1 MWMTSTTHDVIVV
14 GGGTSG
20 SVLAARLSEDPGRRV
35 LLLEAG
41 PSFEGAAD
49 FPAELFGRDESAW
62 VGAEYNWPL
71 DIRLSRDR
79 PDPVGVT
86 RGRVIGGSSSVN
98 GAIHVRSVPE
108 DFDGWGDGLWTWP
121 DVLRCYN
128 SSENDLDFGAEPVHG
143 ASGPVTVQRA
153 RRDDYTP
160 LYAAFDAAA
169 RWAGHPDCPDHN
181 DPGRSGI
188 GPLPRSMIDGRR
200 VNAAWAYLWPAS
212 GRANLDVRGGC
223 VVDRV
228 LLEHGRVRGVVAI
241 EGGRPVEYRAPEVVL
256 CGGAIMS
263 PALLLRSGIGPAGE
277 LARMRIDVVADLPGV
292 GAGLHDH
299 PTIHIQ
305 VRPTTQEIFPPP
317 GAPGRLQ
324 AALTF
329 TAAGSPDRNDVQIM
343 PSYRGDRLALTV
355 MLSRSFSTG
364 TVRLAST
371 DPEAGPLI
379 DLDYLSDPRDLPR
392 LRAGVQE
399 AMRLMRA
406 PSLAALTAD
415 GDQPELPLRRSDPQ
429 LDAWIR
435 GVVSSAA
442 HSQGTCAMG
451 APASGGVVDARG
463 RVHGVDGLS
472 VADVS
477 IVPVPLRNNT
487 NATSLMLGERC
498 AELFEATP
506 RPDAATIAGPA
517 GTTR

>member
-1 MWMTSTTHDVIVV
+1 MSLATYDVIVV

-20 SVLAARLSEDPGRRV
+20 SVLAARLSEDPARRV

-41 PSFEGAAD
+41 QTFGGID
-49 FPAELFGRDESAW
+49 QFPAELRGGDESAW

-71 DIRLSRDR
+71 EVTLTRDR
-79 PDPVGVT
+79 PQRIQVT

-121 DVLRCYN
+121 DALRCYKAT
-128 SSENDLDFGAEPVHG
+128 ETDLDFGAEPVHG
-143 ASGPVTVQRA
+143 DRGPVTVRRA

-181 DPGRSGI
+181 QPDRSGI
-188 GPLPRSMIDGRR
+188 GPLPRNVVDGRR
-200 VNAAWAYLWPAS
+200 VNAAFAYLRPAS
-212 GRANLDVRGGC
+212 GRANLAVRGGC

-228 LLEHGRVRGVVAI
+228 LIERGRVRGIAAI
-241 EGGRPVEYRAPEVVL
+241 EDGQLVEYRAPEVVL

-263 PALLLRSGIGPAGE
+263 PALLLRSGIGAAGE
-277 LARMRIDVVADLPGV
+277 LARWGIDVVADLFGV

-299 PTIHIQ
+299 PTVHVQ

-324 AALTF
+324 AGMTF
-329 TAAGSPDRNDVQIM
+329 TASGSPDRNDVQIM
-343 PSYRGDRLALTV
+343 PSYRGDLLALTV

-379 DLDYLSDPRDLPR
+379 DLDYLSDSRDLPR

-399 AMRLMRA
+399 AMRLVRA
-406 PSLAALTAD
+406 PALAALTAD
-415 GDQPELPLRRSDPQ
+415 GDQPELPLHLRDPQ

-442 HSQGTCAMG
+442 HSHGTCAIG

-463 RVHGVDGLS
+463 RVHGVDGLT

-477 IVPVPLRNNT
+477 IVPVPLRNNM

-498 AELFEATP
+498 AELFEAAP
-506 RPDAATIAGPA
+506 RPLPVPGW
-517 GTTR
+517 TTR